1 MCGIG
6 VAMGLQALGGYNS
19 RRSQLAQ
26 YQAQA
31 QNYQNMANV
40 AQSNANMMR
49 YNETLTGRAGAQEQ
63 SQIRQRGKTA
73 LANINV
79 GASANNISGAS
90 VDYLRGTSAKATA
103 DDINTSKYNTNVQ
116 MYGQEVQAQN
126 YEQQAN
132 VYQQYANAY
141 RDMGHESNF
150 MSLLTTLP
158 NVLQS
163 YYGWQN
169 ATQSSKPVTTSTSGY
184 QPGSLKS
191 AGFDTMNESLRAFNT
206 GDVGKDGFWISSNS
220 VGSGTSA
227 ITDVGETKSRSL
239 NVTIPET
246 PEINDYAPEDVLA
259 TNDPY
264 SGWSIYNYMKN
275 AYKWSNIYPYK

>member
-1 MCGIG
+1 
-6 VAMGLQALGGYNS
+6 MGLQALGGYNS

-132 VYQQYANAY
+132 IYQQYANAY
-141 RDMGHESNF
+141 RDMGHESSF

-158 NVLQS
+158 SVLQT

-169 ATQSSKPVTTSTSGY
+169 ATQGTRSSSGTTTGTNQ
-184 QPGSLKS
+184 QPSLLKS
-191 AGFDTMNESLRAFNT
+191 GGFDTMNESLKAFNT
-206 GDVGKDGFWISSNS
+206 GDIGKSDFWISSNNI
-220 VGSGTSA
+220 GSGTSA

-275 AYKWSNIYPYK
+275 AYKWSNIYLRK